1 MYLSEGIA
9 KITYF
14 LFMGIL
20 LLNIAQK
27 RSGKEGMGKRTA
39 TLYLGI
45 ATLIIYLG
53 AGAILYAPRLFRTP
67 LPDLL
72 ILPFMGI
79 VLGVLYVYREK
90 TFPFRRRCRKC
101 GAPLSLNHIVMR
113 DSNLCSLCEAEGYP
127 RVTPRN

>member
-45 ATLIIYLG
+45 AILSIYLG
-53 AGAILYAPRLFRTP
+53 AGAILYAPRLFRTQ

-79 VLGVLYVYREK
+79 VLGVLYLYREK
-90 TFPFRRRCRKC
+90 TFPFRRRCCKC
-101 GAPLSLNHIVMR
+101 GAPLSLNQIVMR
-113 DSNLCSLCEAEGYP
+113 DSNLCSRCEAEGSP
-127 RVTPRN
+127 SVNPRN

>member
-1 MYLSEGIA
+1 MYPLSKAIA
-9 KITYF
+9 KVAYF

-27 RSGKEGMGKRTA
+27 RSGKAGLGKRTA

-53 AGAILYAPRLFRTP
+53 AGAILYAPRLFRVQ
-67 LPDLL
+67 LPDFL

-79 VLGVLYVYREK
+79 VFGVLYLYRAK
-90 TFPFRRRCRKC
+90 TFPFRRRCCTC
-101 GAPLSLNHIVMR
+101 GAPLSLNQIVML
-113 DSNLCSLCEAEGYP
+113 DSNLCSQCEAARQP
-127 RVTPRN
+127 

>member
-20 LLNIAQK
+20 LLNIVQK

-79 VLGVLYVYREK
+79 VLGVYMYTVKRLSPSEDDAASAGR
-90 TFPFRRRCRKC
+90 PFR
-101 GAPLSLNHIVMR
+101 
-113 DSNLCSLCEAEGYP
+113 
-127 RVTPRN
+127 

>member
-27 RSGKEGMGKRTA
+27 RSGKAGMGKRTA

-45 ATLIIYLG
+45 AILSIYLG

-67 LPDLL
+67 TSRPVDPSLYGDRVGGSVSIPRKDL
-72 ILPFMGI
+72 
-79 VLGVLYVYREK
+79 
-90 TFPFRRRCRKC
+90 
-101 GAPLSLNHIVMR
+101 PLSKTMLQVR
-113 DSNLCSLCEAEGYP
+113 GTPLAESDRYAGFQP
-127 RVTPRN
+127 LFPV